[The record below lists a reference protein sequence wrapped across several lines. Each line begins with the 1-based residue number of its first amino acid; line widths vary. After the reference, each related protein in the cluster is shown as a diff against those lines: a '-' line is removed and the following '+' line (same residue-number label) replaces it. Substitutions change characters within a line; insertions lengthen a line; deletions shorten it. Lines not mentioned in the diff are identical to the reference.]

1 MCMKHFLRNLNFNFY
16 LLHFTGIYYC
26 GLNTVPEGHRGTS
39 DS

>member
-1 MCMKHFLRNLNFNFY
+1 MKPLLRNLNSHFY
-16 LLHFTGIYYC
+16 FLHFTGIYYC

>member
-1 MCMKHFLRNLNFNFY
+1 MKPLLRNLNSNFY
-16 LLHFTGIYYC
+16 LLRFTCIYYC

>member
-1 MCMKHFLRNLNFNFY
+1 MCMKPLLRNLNSNFY

-26 GLNTVPEGHRGTS
+26 GLNTVPEGHRGIS